1 MLSVPIYHGAFVLPA
16 LSLDAKQH
24 FLEFLRKSPVAS
36 KALVISHK
44 QLGKDDK
51 STGPTIPAPTL
62 FSLSDIGKLLLYAS
76 ISSSLKWGK

>member
-1 MLSVPIYHGAFVLPA
+1 MLAVPVCHGAFVLPA

-24 FLEFLRKSPVAS
+24 FLEFLRKGPIAS

-44 QLGKDDK
+44 QLGKDNK

-62 FSLSDIGKLLLYAS
+62 FSLNDIGK
-76 ISSSLKWGK
+76 